1 MKANADKCHLLLSTK
16 EKLKAHISNYTI
28 MNIDKEKLLAVT
40 IDNHLKMEPHI
51 KNLCIKASQK
61 LYILFRVSLYMS
73 LNQRRMI
80 MQSFIISQ
88 FGYCPLY
95 G

>member
-28 MNIDKEKLLAVT
+28 INIDKEKLLAVT

-51 KNLCIKASQK
+51 KICALKPVKN
-61 LYILFRVSLYMS
+61 YISYLGFPY
-73 LNQRRMI
+73 I
-80 MQSFIISQ
+80 
-88 FGYCPLY
+88 
-95 G
+95 